1 MTFTLYYEDGNVNIF
16 DDNGTKVYD
25 PMEDILTD
33 ITDSNIVLETITSQD
48 TYLKSKSSDSTINK
62 SVMALNGSYIA
73 IYFGVN

>member
-1 MTFTLYYEDGNVNIF
+1 MTFTLYYGDRNVNIF

-62 SVMALNGSYIA
+62 NVIALNGSYIA
-73 IYFGVN
+73 IYFSVN

>member
-25 PMEDILTD
+25 PAEDILTD
-33 ITDSNIVLETITSQD
+33 ITDSNIVLETITSQN

-62 SVMALNGSYIA
+62 NVITLNSLYIA

>member
-25 PMEDILTD
+25 PTEDILTD
-33 ITDSNIVLETITSQD
+33 ITDSNIVLETITSQN

-62 SVMALNGSYIA
+62 NVIALNSSYIA